1 VIRVVLGALVD
12 SAEEALVCPIRSDLA
27 PMSAAARDVIARAGP
42 SVAERLEGLGQL
54 PVGGAFL
61 TPGGDLEATFLIH
74 VVTASEDEPETPLS
88 VKRALRNGLRRAA
101 EWDCASLALPPLGMG
116 AGHMEPE
123 DDARAVLEILFDHL
137 ADERPPLELTVV
149 VDNEYERE
157 MLARLVGALDRERFP
172 PRG

>member
-1 VIRVVLGALVD
+1 MIRVVLGALVD
-12 SAEEALVCPIRSDLA
+12 GAEEALVCPIRSDLA

-42 SVAERLEGLGQL
+42 TVAERLEGLGQL

-61 TPGGDLEATFLIH
+61 TPGGDLEAAFLIH
-74 VVTASEDEPETPLS
+74 VVTASEDEPETPHS

-101 EWDCASLALPPLGMG
+101 EWDLASLALPPLGMG

-137 ADERPPLELTVV
+137 EEERPPLELTVV

-157 MLARLVGALDRERFP
+157 MFDRLVGALSRQRLPSRD
-172 PRG
+172 

>member
-1 VIRVVLGALVD
+1 MIRVVVGTLVD

-42 SVAERLEGLGQL
+42 TVAERLEGLGQL

-61 TPGGDLEATFLIH
+61 TPGGDLEAAFLIH
-74 VVTASEDEPETPLS
+74 VVTASEDEPETPHS

-101 EWDCASLALPPLGMG
+101 EWDLTSLALPPLGMG

-123 DDARAVLEILFDHL
+123 DDARAMLEILFEHL
-137 ADERPPLELTVV
+137 AEERPPLDLTVV
-149 VDNEYERE
+149 VDSEYGRE
-157 MLARLVGALDRERFP
+157 MFDRLVAALSREHLP
-172 PRG
+172 PLD